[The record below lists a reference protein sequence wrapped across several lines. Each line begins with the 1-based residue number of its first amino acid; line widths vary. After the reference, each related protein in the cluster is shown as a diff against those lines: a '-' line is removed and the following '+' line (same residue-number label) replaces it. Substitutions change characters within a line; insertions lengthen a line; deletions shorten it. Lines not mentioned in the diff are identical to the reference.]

1 MVLDRFWNL
10 AMYIKWI
17 NLPESKLDA
26 NVSKALINSEL
37 IDWALMVQ
45 RSTTT
50 LHNYLQILQF
60 WILHLITIIEKYPYS
75 FPKHE

>member
-10 AMYIKWI
+10 AMYVKWI

-37 IDWALMVQ
+37 ID
-45 RSTTT
+45 
-50 LHNYLQILQF
+50 
-60 WILHLITIIEKYPYS
+60 
-75 FPKHE
+75 